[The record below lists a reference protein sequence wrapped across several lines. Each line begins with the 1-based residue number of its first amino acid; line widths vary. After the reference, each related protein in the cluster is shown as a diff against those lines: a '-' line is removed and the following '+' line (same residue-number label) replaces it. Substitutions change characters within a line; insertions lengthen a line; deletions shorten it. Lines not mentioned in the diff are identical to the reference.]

1 MAMARFIS
9 NERKR
14 RSFYA
19 VAAAAHYCTVYLLLF
34 SRPVKVSLRFAVFLP
49 PRISMGTWLYRRK

>member
-1 MAMARFIS
+1 M
-9 NERKR
+9 
-14 RSFYA
+14 
-19 VAAAAHYCTVYLLLF
+19 AAAAHYCTVYLLLF